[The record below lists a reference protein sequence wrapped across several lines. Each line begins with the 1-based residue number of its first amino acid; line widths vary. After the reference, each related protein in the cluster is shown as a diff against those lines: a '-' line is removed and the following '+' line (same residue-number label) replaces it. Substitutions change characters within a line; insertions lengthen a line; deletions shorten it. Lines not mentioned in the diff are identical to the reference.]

1 MSPQPSGAEPTWS
14 LVVSQVVLSFG
25 IPMALIPLTMSTG
38 NKALRGRYTD
48 GLPLRIASILSATII
63 IILNLFLVYLT
74 LTGQD

>member
-1 MSPQPSGAEPTWS
+1 
-14 LVVSQVVLSFG
+14 
-25 IPMALIPLTMSTG
+25 TMSTG
-38 NKALRGRYTD
+38 NKALMGRYTD